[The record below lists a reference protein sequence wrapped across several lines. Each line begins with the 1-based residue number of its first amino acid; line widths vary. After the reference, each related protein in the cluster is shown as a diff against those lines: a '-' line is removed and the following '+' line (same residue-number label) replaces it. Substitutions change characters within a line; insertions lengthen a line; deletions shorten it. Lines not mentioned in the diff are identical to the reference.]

1 MYPVRPTMTVIAT
14 NFLNLPFA
22 DEIMEAFKEYS
33 NKYEFT
39 ANGVF
44 RRITPSAC
52 PQCGKQMTHNGYNKY
67 DTLGLA
73 IIKLGRYRCGKCNLN
88 LQEENIFLDNIRLE
102 CSKILDGLFQVL
114 RNHDVSYEG
123 ISDVMDY
130 LIPQGKDTVCRKFS
144 NSVASVRL
152 PETSPIRIIHYDE
165 QHPKAGRSQK
175 FRLTLLNGV
184 SHEVI
189 AEELADK
196 KSQDT
201 IKPFFERNLNE
212 IIEKSKPVFVVTDL
226 GKGYVELITEI
237 FNGNAIH
244 QYCIFHLNKIIANE
258 FSKNAPM
265 RDELIK
271 YRLLNIFYNR
281 EEELD
286 YLKKICKEEAS
297 MNFKDEKEEKEWR
310 KKAKIRFYGFLYEQ
324 ELKRRRLHRNLTLR
338 TYYESYV
345 IMNELLNDAQSF
357 SLIVQRRLEK
367 IQKGWIHFTAFQRV
381 DDAPATNNAIENYYS
396 TSLKGQSKKQLRT
409 DRGINLHMKL
419 SSMKR
424 FDMIGKPKTTF
435 LEVILK
441 LIPFR
446 AAG

>member
-1 MYPVRPTMTVIAT
+1 MTVIAT

-22 DEIMEAFKEYS
+22 HQILDAFKEYS
-33 NKYEFT
+33 NEYEFT
-39 ANGVF
+39 AEGVF
-44 RRITPSAC
+44 RRIIPPAC
-52 PQCGKQMTHNGYNKY
+52 PQCGNQMSHNGYNKY
-67 DTLGLA
+67 HILNLA
-73 IIKLGRYRCGKCNLN
+73 IIKLGRYRCRECNMN
-88 LQEENIFLDNIRLE
+88 LQEGNIFLDNMKLE
-102 CSKILDGLFQVL
+102 ISKILAGLYQIL

-130 LIPQGKDTVCRKFS
+130 LIPQSRDTICRRFS
-144 NSVASVRL
+144 DSVAGIHL
-152 PETSPIRIIHYDE
+152 PKTSSIQIIHYDE

-175 FRLTLLNGV
+175 YRLTLLDGV

-189 AEELADK
+189 AEEVSDS
-196 KSQDT
+196 KSQEFV
-201 IKPFFERNLNE
+201 KPFFENNLKE
-212 IIEKSKPVFVVTDL
+212 AIEKSTPLFIVTDQ
-226 GKGYVELITEI
+226 GKGYAELIADV

-244 QYCIFHLNKIIANE
+244 QYCIFHLNKNIAKE
-258 FSKNAPM
+258 FFKQCPLKE
-265 RDELIK
+265 ELIK
-271 YRLLNIFYNR
+271 YRLFNIFYNR
-281 EEELD
+281 EEELN
-286 YLKKICKEEAS
+286 YLKVVCEEETSIIFKDKKEE
-297 MNFKDEKEEKEWR
+297 NEWR
-310 KKAKIRFYGFLYEQ
+310 RNAKIRFHCFLHEQ
-324 ELKRRRLHRNLTLR
+324 ELKRRRMHMNLKPR

-357 SLIVQRRLEK
+357 SPIVQRRLVK
-367 IQKGWIHFTAFQRV
+367 IQTGWVHFTAFQRI

-424 FDMIGKPKTTF
+424 LDIVGKSKISF
-435 LEVILK
+435 LEAILK

>member
-1 MYPVRPTMTVIAT
+1 
-14 NFLNLPFA
+14 
-22 DEIMEAFKEYS
+22 ME
-33 NKYEFT
+33 N
-39 ANGVF
+39 
-44 RRITPSAC
+44 
-52 PQCGKQMTHNGYNKY
+52 
-67 DTLGLA
+67 A
-73 IIKLGRYRCGKCNLN
+73 I
-88 LQEENIFLDNIRLE
+88 QEENIFLDNIRLE
-102 CSKILDGLFQVL
+102 CSKILDGLCQVL

-130 LIPQGKDTVCRKFS
+130 LVPQGKDTICRKFF
-144 NSVASVRL
+144 NSVASVQL
-152 PETSPIRIIHYDE
+152 PEASPIQIIHYDE

-201 IKPFFERNLNE
+201 IKPFFKRNLNE

-226 GKGYVELITEI
+226 GKGYAELITEI
-237 FNGNAIH
+237 FNGKAIH

-271 YRLLNIFYNR
+271 YRFLNIFYNR
-281 EEELD
+281 NEELD

-310 KKAKIRFYGFLYEQ
+310 KKAKIRFHGFLYEQ

-345 IMNELLNDAQSF
+345 IMNELLNDAKSF

-381 DDAPATNNAIENYYS
+381 DDAPATNNAIEARNSSEPIAESIS
-396 TSLKGQSKKQLRT
+396 T
-409 DRGINLHMKL
+409 
-419 SSMKR
+419 
-424 FDMIGKPKTTF
+424 
-435 LEVILK
+435 
-441 LIPFR
+441 
-446 AAG
+446 